1 MVIAE
6 AKAKMT
12 ARALLY
18 TGTNLSYVD
27 GPAII
32 LLCGVSC
39 GARRDGGEGMASGV
53 SCGAR
58 RDGGRRLNGARCVVP
73 KVCRLLYRTMSI
85 MKGDRPWR

>member
-1 MVIAE
+1 MV
-6 AKAKMT
+6 
-12 ARALLY
+12 ARGWPVVCRVVRAAM
-18 TGTNLSYVD
+18 V
-27 GPAII
+27 
-32 LLCGVSC
+32 
-39 GARRDGGEGMASGV
+39 GADGGAGMASGV